1 MGCNFRVIIFFRCTL
16 TKQINEAISLAK
28 KLNKKILFDIDDL
41 VFDQKY
47 INKNPYL
54 QTISA
59 YERKNYRENAN
70 LIGKILLLCQGVIT
84 SIEIL
89 GKELKNYVPEI
100 FINHNVAS
108 EEMWKLSE
116 NALGKKSKIKNSKEL
131 IIGYFN
137 NSISN
142 YLDIK
147 MIIPYLT
154 KIVLEFKNVKLLL
167 LGK

>member
-1 MGCNFRVIIFFRCTL
+1 MVCNFRVIIFFRCPL
-16 TKQINEAISLAK
+16 TKQINEAILLAK
-28 KLNKKILFDIDDL
+28 KLNKKILFDFDDL
-41 VFDQKY
+41 VINQKY

-54 QTISA
+54 QTLSA
-59 YERKNYRENAN
+59 YERKNYRENAD
-70 LIGKILLLCQGVIT
+70 LIGKTLLLCKGVIT
-84 SIEIL
+84 STEIL

-116 NALGKKSKIKNSKEL
+116 NALGKKSKKKNSKEL
-131 IIGYFN
+131 IIGYFS

-154 KIVLEFKNVKLLL
+154 KILLEFKNIKLLL
-167 LGK
+167 LVK